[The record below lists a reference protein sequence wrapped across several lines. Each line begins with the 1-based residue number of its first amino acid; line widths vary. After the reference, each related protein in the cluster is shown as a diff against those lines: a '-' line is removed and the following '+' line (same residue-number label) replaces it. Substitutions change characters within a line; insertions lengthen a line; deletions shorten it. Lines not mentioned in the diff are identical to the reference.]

1 MSVPV
6 IRNFVDAWRYE
17 AALYEHRERLRK
29 LLAKRFGKIPARLN
43 GRIEYA
49 EMDDLDLWFD
59 RLFEARSIKE
69 IFAGNKP
76 A

>member
-1 MSVPV
+1 MGVPV
-6 IRNFVDAWRYE
+6 IKNFADAWRYE

-29 LLAKRFGKIPARLN
+29 LLTKRFGKIPARLN
-43 GRIEYA
+43 NRIEYA

-59 RLFEARSIKE
+59 RIFDAKSIKD
-69 IFAGNKP
+69 IFAETLT

>member
-1 MSVPV
+1 
-6 IRNFVDAWRYE
+6 
-17 AALYEHRERLRK
+17 

-43 GRIEYA
+43 NRIEYA

-59 RLFEARSIKE
+59 RIFDARSIKD
-69 IFAGNKP
+69 IFAESQP